1 MAPFFGVEDGYLRFW
16 ISFLY
21 LLCCLFGRFICC
33 KPGLQL
39 AVSMRGTVARVG
51 AESAC
56 LLSGAG
62 FLPRLENFR
71 CLYAAITVNSS
82 SASRLT
88 LPVLEGSSTSSNASS
103 ARSDTGYPS
112 RLHDALT
119 AERAGVL
126 ESSCGHHI
134 HSGGLQT
141 IPSRSRCNRS
151 ATPACGVRYERYA
164 SSCRQVGSDHGL
176 APGAKQIKDGGSTIV
191 LMVSV

>member
-1 MAPFFGVEDGYLRFW
+1 MLWVIRWRYGSFFGVEDGYLRFW

-134 HSGGLQT
+134 HSGGL
-141 IPSRSRCNRS
+141 
-151 ATPACGVRYERYA
+151 
-164 SSCRQVGSDHGL
+164 
-176 APGAKQIKDGGSTIV
+176 
-191 LMVSV
+191 